1 MGAWEVN
8 CIEVIYLIHLYSVF
22 PEFLLISKYLLS
34 SFRKRLFGVLN
45 YRNTPKKMFNIQ
57 EIVYIGLSVAACL
70 TIRLMNMSIREI
82 IDLNGAFIGCLFVY
96 ILPAALHIRCLFF
109 NKNKVP
115 LGKQI

>member
-1 MGAWEVN
+1 
-8 CIEVIYLIHLYSVF
+8 
-22 PEFLLISKYLLS
+22 
-34 SFRKRLFGVLN
+34 
-45 YRNTPKKMFNIQ
+45 
-57 EIVYIGLSVAACL
+57 
-70 TIRLMNMSIREI
+70 MNMSIREI